1 MSLFL
6 QIKPVGW
13 LTEGGREEKGGRVR
27 NWVRSIKKVRFL
39 GQREGATTTC
49 SFLQA
54 ALAVSL
60 SRWASRFLVLGRLPC
75 LILGITSAFSTNQP
89 PWSQGH
95 FLHPQP
101 LSVPATVISTNIYL
115 KNGWLVLAT
124 EYKACWQFPSKF
136 KKHFKVCFLQATVLG
151 TLRLYVTPRSYQK
164 VLLAESRKPWIKTVQ
179 ERIWPNG

>member
-27 NWVRSIKKVRFL
+27 NGVRSIKKVRFL

-60 SRWASRFLVLGRLPC
+60 SAMSITFSR
-75 LILGITSAFSTNQP
+75 
-89 PWSQGH
+89 
-95 FLHPQP
+95 
-101 LSVPATVISTNIYL
+101 
-115 KNGWLVLAT
+115 
-124 EYKACWQFPSKF
+124 
-136 KKHFKVCFLQATVLG
+136 
-151 TLRLYVTPRSYQK
+151 PRSPALPDSWNHIR
-164 VLLAESRKPWIKTVQ
+164 LLH
-179 ERIWPNG
+179 